1 MKWVPLHLEGFPC
14 NKFWGRKRLAYVVYA
29 GVVFFLLKKDIIL
42 EDFSSK
48 S

>member
-1 MKWVPLHLEGFPC
+1 MGAFTPRRVSLQQVLGVE
-14 NKFWGRKRLAYVVYA
+14 RLAYVVYA